1 MGEKMNR
8 LGLVAVAAGAF
19 ACSWT
24 VWADELRVDGS
35 TPETTSTTIHAI
47 YAQHSHREICLLQS
61 ALLNI
66 AVGEKN
72 KRASAGVEGPND
84 QAPSIGTFINGLDY
98 DEIIAKS
105 RDYPQKVMALCR
117 D

>member
-1 MGEKMNR
+1 MKQCLMAA
-8 LGLVAVAAGAF
+8 LAASALLCAAAVR
-19 ACSWT
+19 
-24 VWADELRVDGS
+24 ADELRVDG
-35 TPETTSTTIHAI
+35 TTSDTTSATIHAI
-47 YAQHSHREICLLQS
+47 YAQHSHKEICLLQS

-72 KRASAGVEGPND
+72 KRTAAGEDPKAN
-84 QAPSIGTFINGLDY
+84 APDIGTFINGMDY

-105 RDYPQKVMALCR
+105 REYPPKVMALCR